1 MAPEGLRRPRPDAR
15 AWVLLGL
22 VLAAIVSWWQL
33 GLGPGDIVPDGPG
46 WRLAQRFASR
56 AFSPALAHEG
66 ELIEGRPGIVAEAF
80 DALGRTVLLA
90 ALAMGIA
97 IVGGIVLGF
106 FASQAWWIDEPPGG
120 RTRLGRFLRATVL
133 PVTWFV
139 ARTIATLLRSIH
151 ELLWAVLFLVSIGLT
166 EVSGVLA
173 LALPYTGILAKIF
186 AEMVDEA
193 PRAPGHALQASG
205 ASGLATFTVALVP
218 QALPDMLA
226 YTFYRFECA
235 LRSSAVLG
243 FFGIKTIGYL
253 VKQSFQSHY
262 YGEVWTYLYVLMATI
277 LVFDEWSGAVRR
289 RLVA

>member
-97 IVGGIVLGF
+97 IVFPVLMLAILDMYPRQRGA
-106 FASQAWWIDEPPGG
+106 ASSMQQ
-120 RTRLGRFLRATVL
+120 
-133 PVTWFV
+133 VTGLAVNTLV
-139 ARTIATLLRSIH
+139 AGLLSP
-151 ELLWAVLFLVSIGLT
+151 AVSHHR
-166 EVSGVLA
+166 GVLA
-173 LALPYTGILAKIF
+173 MT
-186 AEMVDEA
+186 
-193 PRAPGHALQASG
+193 SG
-205 ASGLATFTVALVP
+205 ALTLVGWALWRSYRVRVVAEPRLPEGAEAVALEP
-218 QALPDMLA
+218 AD
-226 YTFYRFECA
+226 R
-235 LRSSAVLG
+235 
-243 FFGIKTIGYL
+243 I
-253 VKQSFQSHY
+253 
-262 YGEVWTYLYVLMATI
+262 
-277 LVFDEWSGAVRR
+277 
-289 RLVA
+289 

>member
-1 MAPEGLRRPRPDAR
+1 MAPEHLRRPWPDAR
-15 AWVLLGL
+15 VWVLLGL
-22 VLAAIVSWWQL
+22 VLAAVASWCQL
-33 GLGPGDIVPDGPG
+33 GLSPGDVVPDGRG
-46 WRLAQRFASR
+46 WQLAERFVGR
-56 AFSPALAHEG
+56 AFSPALEHEG
-66 ELIEGRPGIVAEAF
+66 ELIEGRPSVVAEAF
-80 DALGRTVLLA
+80 EALGRTVLLA

-97 IVGGIVLGF
+97 IVGGLVLGF
-106 FASQAWWIDEPPGG
+106 FASQAWWIEEPPGG
-120 RTRLGRFLRATVL
+120 RTRVGRFLRATVL

-139 ARTIATLLRSIH
+139 ARTVATLLRSIH

-166 EVSGVLA
+166 ELSGVLA
-173 LALPYTGILAKIF
+173 LALPYMGILAKIF

-193 PRAPGHALQASG
+193 PRAPARALQASG
-205 ASGLATFTVALVP
+205 ASGLATFAAALVP

-277 LVFDEWSGAVRR
+277 LVFDAWSGAVRR